1 MEFLYQYKVFLHLYI
16 LLPGETYFLLY
27 TLPSILLTRQ
37 NNINVSTNKRYFMF
51 YFYSILLSFSTLNYA
66 FSPIAVYM
74 CGSAER
80 RLLNDLMASY
90 QKLERPV
97 YNETEPVFSV
107 TQKYLASD
115 KKYLQVILK
124 FGLTLQQIMDVVRN
138 II

>member
-1 MEFLYQYKVFLHLYI
+1 M
-16 LLPGETYFLLY
+16 LLA
-27 TLPSILLTRQ
+27 
-37 NNINVSTNKRYFMF
+37 
-51 YFYSILLSFSTLNYA
+51 TLNYA

-97 YNETEPVFSV
+97 YNETEPVFSE
-107 TQKYLASD
+107 TQKYLASE

-124 FGLTLQQIMDVVRN
+124 FGLTLQQIMDVVRRDKFVSFSSFSPYHFTK
-138 II
+138 ISP